1 MNRARISE
9 EEIAR
14 RLPSLEGFRREGDK
28 LVADFKFK
36 DFTSAFGFMT
46 SLALV
51 AERLD
56 HHPEWTNVYNRVHL
70 ELTTHDA
77 KGITELDFAFAT
89 KAVEFAPRP

>member
-1 MNRARISE
+1 MNRARLSE

-36 DFTSAFGFMT
+36 DFVGAFGFMT

-89 KAVEFAPRP
+89 KAVELAPHP